1 MKEQLA
7 KMTIIDLVRTAHSY
21 STSIKQTGVY
31 SELVREMAS
40 RLEAL
45 NLAHIGAMA
54 ALSSTENVRDQL
66 AAECAGMDKFV
77 TDMLAIAWK
86 GCSAD
91 GADIEVIA
99 LKHGLIRQ
107 EAYCQDQH
115 ENLVEDPSNF
125 EDGDPV
131 YFRVETPAT
140 ARFLAEQRAMG
151 RVEGINYAAG
161 RLAAAYNHGFVDK
174 PLTEVGDVV
183 RMILDAR
190 DELTRALIPAADGL
204 SGEYAEKALKE
215 WEAQL
220 RNEVKL

>member
-7 KMTIIDLVRTAHSY
+7 KMTIIELVRTAHSY

-54 ALSSTENVRDQL
+54 ALSSTENDRDQL
-66 AAECAGMDKFV
+66 AAENAQMLRLLTDISENHDEYVNQDEYLYAGVPMDYVSEINTYVSRDVNAENPFKA
-77 TDMLAIAWK
+77 TD
-86 GCSAD
+86 
-91 GADIEVIA
+91 
-99 LKHGLIRQ
+99 
-107 EAYCQDQH
+107 
-115 ENLVEDPSNF
+115 
-125 EDGDPV
+125 
-131 YFRVETPAT
+131 
-140 ARFLAEQRAMG
+140 RFLAEQRAQG

-220 RNEVKL
+220 RNEVNV